1 MYRWG
6 GGSTGLGI
14 FLKMPFFVAPLIT
27 AHTPHLKNGHCH
39 TESHFNGLWPP
50 STPIEYMSF
59 GLIKMFSAHCSLF
72 GLILMKHCSW
82 WRSGIILI
90 EKKNFWK
97 TTPSCSSAGA
107 ALAMRRPLV
116 PQFEQV
122 PPRSGGT
129 LPAST
134 EGDAHLSFRFVGFSD
149 LYITN
154 LLRQGNMTLV
164 RQNSKWQ

>member
-1 MYRWG
+1 MLTVCFDFDEG
-6 GGSTGLGI
+6 
-14 FLKMPFFVAPLIT
+14 M
-27 AHTPHLKNGHCH
+27 
-39 TESHFNGLWPP
+39 
-50 STPIEYMSF
+50 
-59 GLIKMFSAHCSLF
+59 
-72 GLILMKHCSW
+72 
-82 WRSGIILI
+82 ILI

-97 TTPSCSSAGA
+97 TLKTTPSCPRARA
-107 ALAMRRPLV
+107 ALAMRSPLV

-154 LLRQGNMTLV
+154 LLRYGKYDISETKQ
-164 RQNSKWQ
+164 